1 MDPIVAVTALAGA
14 VSTLATVVY
23 RLLIHRAERAEQAET
38 FWRDRALTYLGMADI
53 AADEAEKR
61 RRPR

>member
-23 RLLIHRAERAEQAET
+23 RLLIHRAERAEAAAD
-38 FWRDRALTYLGMADI
+38 FWQTKALTYLGMADI
-53 AADEAEKR
+53 AADEGEKR
-61 RRPR
+61 RPR